1 MPTTQIPQEPPGIAG
16 LTTTRTLVS
25 TGGGDRTVLT
35 DWKALDFA
43 DSIGAVG
50 STPLILNS
58 TKLTDLT
65 WTQGAAGV
73 HSFSYTGVTTQART
87 IRDVP
92 QIQWDPA
99 TLFGADWYAVG
110 RTIQVAVKMSSTS
123 VSGTSETGLIAGL
136 VSGTSGTGGL
146 GALAGNVPGFSY
158 YRISGGNAEFYPYV
172 VYATAES
179 FGLLGGVATTF
190 DESVFILE
198 STLRSAFPS
207 TDSTP
212 MVGLRTLDPAGQ
224 VGYSAAFTRGDTF
237 DPSSAL
243 FILGRLADDTS
254 GSTDARSG
262 VESVMVRLVEAPT
275 SPF

>member
-1 MPTTQIPQEPPGIAG
+1 MATTQIPQEPPGIAG

-35 DWKALDFA
+35 AWAALDFA

-58 TKLTDLT
+58 TKLTSLS
-65 WTQGAAGV
+65 WTQSAAGV

-99 TLFGADWYAVG
+99 TLFGADWYAPG
-110 RTIQVAVKMSSTS
+110 RTIQVAIKMSSVS
-123 VSGTSETGLIAGL
+123 VTGTSETGLIAGL
-136 VSGTSGTGGL
+136 VSGTSGSGGL
-146 GALAGNVPGFSY
+146 AALEGNVPGFSY
-158 YRISGGNAEFYPYV
+158 YQIAAGEARFYPYNV
-172 VYATAES
+172 FTTGES
-179 FGLLGGVATTF
+179 FGDLGYF
-190 DESVFILE
+190 DTDYDGSVIVLESVMRQTPAADQTPFLSVRGYDDTYGYVFE
-198 STLRSAFPS
+198 NGFERSN
-207 TDSTP
+207 
-212 MVGLRTLDPAGQ
+212 
-224 VGYSAAFTRGDTF
+224 TF
-237 DPSSAL
+237 DPNTAL
-243 FILGRLADDTS
+243 FILGRLADDTG

-262 VESVMVRLVEAPT
+262 IETIMVRLIEAPT